1 MHRLLSRRG
10 AVLLARNTIVS
21 IGVFGLGLG
30 LLWLLVEQ
38 FGIAKL
44 AAAAVSFI
52 AANSLHYLF
61 GRRWI
66 YAGTERAVVAGYAY
80 FIANA
85 LVGLAITLALFAGLL
100 WLGMNY
106 ILARVVTSLFAGLAL
121 FVLNALFNFRS
132 L

>member
-1 MHRLLSRRG
+1 M
-10 AVLLARNTIVS
+10 LLARNTVVS
-21 IGVFGLGLG
+21 FGVFAFGLAV
-30 LLWLLVEQ
+30 LWLLVEE

-61 GRRWI
+61 GRGWI
-66 YAGTERAVVAGYAY
+66 YEGTDRAVVAGYAY

-85 LVGLAITLALFAGLL
+85 LVGLAITLALFGGLL
-100 WLGMNY
+100 WLAMNY
-106 ILARVVTSLFAGLAL
+106 LLARVVTSLVVGLAL
-121 FVLNALFNFRS
+121 FVLNAVFNFRS

>member
-1 MHRLLSRRG
+1 
-10 AVLLARNTIVS
+10 VLLARNTIVS
-21 IGVFGLGLG
+21 IGVFAFGLA
-30 LLWLLVEQ
+30 LLWLLVEE

-44 AAAAVSFI
+44 PAAAVSFI
-52 AANSLHYLF
+52 AANSLHYVF

-66 YAGTERAVVAGYAY
+66 YKGTDRAVVAGYAY

-85 LVGLAITLALFAGLL
+85 LVGLAITLAVFAGLL

-106 ILARVVTSLFAGLAL
+106 IAARIVTSLIAGLAL
-121 FVLNALFNFRS
+121 FVLNAVFNFRS